1 MRRLW
6 EYIKSW
12 FRIRTEAIK
21 DPEVELEQAITA
33 ARKRDQ
39 ELRNQAARVIAHRT
53 RLEQEIEQA
62 AEDSAE
68 AKEMAKQAL
77 LKSDSALKSGNADQ
91 GAKWTQA
98 AQTLAMR
105 LQAAESNLE
114 SLKKQYALSQA
125 QSDQAKNAVQQ
136 NALQLQEMSAKRME
150 LLGKLEQAKMQES
163 VNKAME
169 AMNAT
174 VTDSAPSL
182 AEVEDKIQERM
193 AMASAKTELTSST
206 PEGAMVE
213 LKQSVSL
220 TKADATLDALRAEL
234 GLVAAPEE
242 PTAASTPATPETEGQ
257 SSSS

>member
-77 LKSDSALKSGNADQ
+77 LKSDSAQ
-91 GAKWTQA
+91 PGAGA
-98 AQTLAMR
+98 RA
-105 LQAAESNLE
+105 SNGDDAGPIDARG
-114 SLKKQYALSQA
+114 QP
-125 QSDQAKNAVQQ
+125 
-136 NALQLQEMSAKRME
+136 E
-150 LLGKLEQAKMQES
+150 LVRG
-163 VNKAME
+163 
-169 AMNAT
+169 
-174 VTDSAPSL
+174 
-182 AEVEDKIQERM
+182 
-193 AMASAKTELTSST
+193 
-206 PEGAMVE
+206 G
-213 LKQSVSL
+213 
-220 TKADATLDALRAEL
+220 
-234 GLVAAPEE
+234 
-242 PTAASTPATPETEGQ
+242 
-257 SSSS
+257 